1 MWLPESMTIQDYS
14 LEVLNLLH
22 VLYETSRYWGSL
34 YDLNSY
40 KPILINDQFVHNQL
54 IHKVNQQ
61 LKVYS
66 SYFITI

>member
-22 VLYETSRYWGSL
+22 VLYGTSRYWGSL

-40 KPILINDQFVHNQL
+40 EPILINDQFVHNQL